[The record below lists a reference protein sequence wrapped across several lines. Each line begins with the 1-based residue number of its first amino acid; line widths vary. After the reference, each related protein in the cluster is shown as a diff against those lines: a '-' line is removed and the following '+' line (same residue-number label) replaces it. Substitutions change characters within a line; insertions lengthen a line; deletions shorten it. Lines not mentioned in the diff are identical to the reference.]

1 VFGEIVAQ
9 ETSMEHARKSE
20 VDCLQDRRLSRIVVA
35 DQDVHPAIQF
45 QYEIASETLEVTDQ
59 DFRDVHVSD

>member
-1 VFGEIVAQ
+1 
-9 ETSMEHARKSE
+9 MEHARKSE